1 MGTRIK
7 LLNPHILFLNE
18 TGKVSAGNFLGHT
31 SDIKMNEY
39 LMRIQSFTFT

>member
-7 LLNPHILFLNE
+7 LLNPLILLLSE
-18 TGKVSAGNFLGHT
+18 TEKDSARNFFGHT
-31 SDIKMNEY
+31 SDIEKNEY